1 MKKNCCTVVFDRKKK
16 LQRLGY
22 GKVEIHIKL
31 PKGIRK
37 YVTIRDCTEA
47 EWLQFKTSSE
57 LTAIVDKYEAIVFS
71 MLVLKEELT
80 RDNLDYHLSGGTKE
94 LRPKKDPLQASFI
107 DFMEQGI
114 IDADILHATR
124 KHHYTVWRSLIQFG
138 QIKTFADL
146 TPANIMDYDTW
157 LRNQTYQGKKID
169 ATTVDGYHKRLKRY
183 VRLAHSRGIIEK
195 NPYDSVRLVHGKS
208 KERKPLVETELVK
221 LREAQFDTLCLERVR
236 DLFIFAAY
244 TGLAYVDVM
253 DFNFHT
259 MTEKTSGMYYIDG
272 RRTKTGS
279 EFYTPIL
286 PPAMEILKKYNY
298 QLPKISNQKLNQYLH
313 AIEYSM
319 GFTKKLTFHVARHS
333 FATLMLSHDVPI
345 EKVARMLGHQ
355 DIKTTQ
361 IYGKILKNTIQ
372 SHSGRLTAELL

>member
-80 RDNLDYHLSGGTKE
+80 RENLDYHLSGGTKE

-221 LREAQFDTLCLERVR
+221 FRESAFEFFGCRAVEVLQGAAHGGSAGFRVA
-236 DLFIFAAY
+236 DLALYLLYF
-244 TGLAYVDVM
+244 L
-253 DFNFHT
+253 
-259 MTEKTSGMYYIDG
+259 SID
-272 RRTKTGS
+272 
-279 EFYTPIL
+279 
-286 PPAMEILKKYNY
+286 
-298 QLPKISNQKLNQYLH
+298 
-313 AIEYSM
+313 
-319 GFTKKLTFHVARHS
+319 
-333 FATLMLSHDVPI
+333 
-345 EKVARMLGHQ
+345 
-355 DIKTTQ
+355 
-361 IYGKILKNTIQ
+361 
-372 SHSGRLTAELL
+372 